1 MSLDIRS
8 CFIPTIIYDVNFVP
22 VMAFSCVFV
31 MLYKITIL
39 VIFGSTF
46 SVNSFILV
54 VSLRE
59 VG

>member
-1 MSLDIRS
+1 
-8 CFIPTIIYDVNFVP
+8 
-22 VMAFSCVFV
+22 MAFSCVFV

-54 VSLRE
+54 ISLRE